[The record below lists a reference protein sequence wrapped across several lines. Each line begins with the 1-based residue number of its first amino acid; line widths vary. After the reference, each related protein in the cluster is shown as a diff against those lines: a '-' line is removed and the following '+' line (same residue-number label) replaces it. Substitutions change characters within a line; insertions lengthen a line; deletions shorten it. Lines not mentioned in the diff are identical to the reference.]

1 METKDIQL
9 GDIELKLSA
18 KAGTFEGY
26 ASTFGGEPDAYGD
39 VIVAGAFK
47 QTIAERKRPVLMLFQ
62 HNHTR
67 VIGKWTRLEEDSKGL
82 LVSGEFTPGHTDAQN
97 AYASLKHEAVDG
109 LSIGFRVKQDG
120 AVYREADGVRLLT
133 DLELIEISLVSRPA
147 NENATVIAESV
158 KSAIDAI
165 DTWREFENVLR
176 ECGDF
181 SASASKHLVAQA
193 KTLVQRDVEAGNQA
207 EAEAKTAELI
217 AEFGEVF
224 KAFSIPTSIRGN

>member
-1 METKDIQL
+1 MERKSIQL
-9 GDIELKLSA
+9 EDVQLKFASD
-18 KAGTFEGY
+18 KPGTFSGY
-26 ASTFGGEPDAYGD
+26 ASTFGGEPDEYGD
-39 VIVAGAFK
+39 VILPGAFK
-47 QTIAERKRPVLMLFQ
+47 ASLVNRKRKVLMLFE
-62 HNHTR
+62 HDAKR
-67 VIGKWTRLEEDSKGL
+67 VIGKWLSLEEDDKGL
-82 LVSGEFTPGHTDAQN
+82 FVEGELTPGHTEAQN
-97 AYASLKHEAVDG
+97 VYASLKHGALDG
-109 LSIGFRVKQDG
+109 LSIGYRVNEGG
-120 AVYREADGVRLLT
+120 ALREGGVRWLSSLN
-133 DLELIEISLVSRPA
+133 LIEISPCSRPA
-147 NENATVIAESV
+147 NHSSTVIAESV

-224 KAFSIPTSIRGN
+224 KGFSIPTSIRGN